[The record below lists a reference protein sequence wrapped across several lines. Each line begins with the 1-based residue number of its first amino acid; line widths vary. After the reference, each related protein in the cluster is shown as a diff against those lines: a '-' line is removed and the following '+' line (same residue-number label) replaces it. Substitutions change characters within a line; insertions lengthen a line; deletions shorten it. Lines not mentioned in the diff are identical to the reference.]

1 MRGKPAS
8 EDLSA
13 LTGRITPAHAGKT
26 RRAAGA
32 SLTRTDHPR
41 ACGENR
47 DCIAEDIPDHGSP
60 PRMRG
65 KRARVFGGSSY
76 RRITPAH
83 AGKTLYINFIYYVHS
98 DHPRA
103 CGENCRD
110 VVMQHS
116 TSGSPPRM
124 RGKPLSCFSWIR
136 GTRITPAH
144 AGKTPMLYGGCS
156 CNADHPR
163 ACGENEI
170 PLDGVTEQ
178 GGSPPRMRGKQL
190 GATEFLDEL
199 RITPAHAGK
208 TGRRRAKSG
217 RPADHPRACGE
228 NTVLIHLPADE
239 AGSPPRM
246 RGKLISAVIGL
257 PDKRITPAH
266 AGKTPSSHF
275 PHLTQSDHP
284 RACGENSPPHPESL
298 PLRGSPPR
306 MRGKRH
312 DVHPSAHIDRI
323 TPAHAG
329 KTPVRPSRPRT
340 ESDHPRA
347 CGENTG
353 ARIMDGDVVGSP
365 PRMRG
370 KPHTKGVHYEK
381 PRITPAHAGKT

>member
-1 MRGKPAS
+1 MRGKLVAVWDG
-8 EDLSA
+8 EKVK
-13 LTGRITPAHAGKT
+13 RITPAHAGKT

-163 ACGENEI
+163 ACGENKRSSCATSTS
-170 PLDGVTEQ
+170 D
-178 GGSPPRMRGKQL
+178 GSPPRMRGKHCL
-190 GATEFLDEL
+190 LDSL
-199 RITPAHAGK
+199 IRHCRITPAHAGK
-208 TGRRRAKSG
+208 TYSFMGKLG
-217 RPADHPRACGE
+217 GFTDHPRACGE
-228 NTVLIHLPADE
+228 NFISRSKKSRSS
-239 AGSPPRM
+239 GSPPRM
-246 RGKLISAVIGL
+246 RGKPAKLGRFDTRS
-257 PDKRITPAH
+257 RITPAH
-266 AGKTPSSHF
+266 AGKTSMTSVLPTPS
-275 PHLTQSDHP
+275 SDHP
-284 RACGENSPPHPESL
+284 RACGENRSL
-298 PLRGSPPR
+298 CLYP
-306 MRGKRH
+306 
-312 DVHPSAHIDRI
+312 
-323 TPAHAG
+323 
-329 KTPVRPSRPRT
+329 
-340 ESDHPRA
+340 
-347 CGENTG
+347 
-353 ARIMDGDVVGSP
+353 
-365 PRMRG
+365 
-370 KPHTKGVHYEK
+370 
-381 PRITPAHAGKT
+381 

>member
-1 MRGKPAS
+1 MARMSDHPRACGENYSFSSIMSTQNGSPPRMRGKLVAVWDG
-8 EDLSA
+8 EKVK
-13 LTGRITPAHAGKT
+13 RITPAHAGKT

-163 ACGENEI
+163 ACGENKD
-170 PLDGVTEQ
+170 DGSIQRYGV
-178 GGSPPRMRGKQL
+178 GSPPRMRGKL
-190 GATEFLDEL
+190 GRFWRGARDN

-208 TGRRRAKSG
+208 TRLR
-217 RPADHPRACGE
+217 E
-228 NTVLIHLPADE
+228 TVTAFFY
-239 AGSPPRM
+239 GSPPRM
-246 RGKLISAVIGL
+246 RGKPSVLFRRYHNG
-257 PDKRITPAH
+257 RITPAH
-266 AGKTPSSHF
+266 AGKTF
-275 PHLTQSDHP
+275 FQP
-284 RACGENSPPHPESL
+284 RA
-298 PLRGSPPR
+298 
-306 MRGKRH
+306 
-312 DVHPSAHIDRI
+312 VQA
-323 TPAHAG
+323 
-329 KTPVRPSRPRT
+329 
-340 ESDHPRA
+340 
-347 CGENTG
+347 
-353 ARIMDGDVVGSP
+353 
-365 PRMRG
+365 
-370 KPHTKGVHYEK
+370 
-381 PRITPAHAGKT
+381 